1 MIWRRLTPIAPSPR
15 GENRD
20 DFFPAFQHG
29 ELQTSPMTSLPLFG
43 VAGKLQGHS
52 RPLEVIHPNC
62 SLLSIE
68 DDNESRLCFPDTDL
82 PADDSSRCFHWQRG
96 VVNLWLVPGFIFP
109 TFPYPPNPV
118 CLYLP
123 GTEAQPSESA
133 PKSGKNRDKEAS
145 PSSASPRNSIQLKCP
160 SSIIFINVGL
170 PRFQGKPPGNP
181 STEVGEQINFIPVS
195 SGKKEKEG
203 RKGRIRES

>member
-52 RPLEVIHPNC
+52 HPLEVTHPNC

-68 DDNESRLCFPDTDL
+68 DDNESRLCFPDADL

-109 TFPYPPNPV
+109 TFPYPTNPV
-118 CLYLP
+118 CLFFLGQKRNLRSPLQRVEKTGIKRLLP
-123 GTEAQPSESA
+123 PPPA
-133 PKSGKNRDKEAS
+133 PGI
-145 PSSASPRNSIQLKCP
+145 PSS
-160 SSIIFINVGL
+160 
-170 PRFQGKPPGNP
+170 
-181 STEVGEQINFIPVS
+181 
-195 SGKKEKEG
+195 
-203 RKGRIRES
+203 